1 MKKGK
6 LLMAFA
12 AIALVLTGCNKDKGD
27 TRTPEQKV
35 DAAIEAV
42 RNDWKA
48 EKYAE
53 DGVIEDFALMT
64 SVDGISGVTITYT
77 SDNAAVRISEDNKT
91 AIVTRPEHDQSDA
104 LVTLTANFVCEKV
117 SKDTKLGVMVLKKA
131 APVDETSV
139 AEIQAAKDGTVVS
152 MTGIVVG
159 RSILDPQYDN
169 FTAYVQ
175 HATEGGLYIYR
186 APGSDYGKLAVGNQ
200 VKVTGTKGSYSGL
213 VQIAAS
219 TKETWQVEV
228 LAENQTL
235 PEYTDITSAVSS
247 VEGNDNS
254 KVSTLFQS
262 TLVQLTGFR
271 VTSVEQAT
279 IVDGVLDGS
288 FNVLGMVG
296 NTETMIRVKDDIS
309 ESAALASTFQGFTA
323 GDVLT
328 VKGVGDWYNEF
339 QLVPFSVE
347 KTGNEEFTD
356 QEKVDMAKESFSFNT
371 SSVTADFKLPV
382 TADHGVT
389 VSWSSNNAAIAVNDE
404 NATVTRGEEDVTVTL
419 TATFTLND
427 AMATQTYEVTVV
439 GTSSVE
445 TSTVLTR
452 ESLFAGK
459 TGNSYADYN
468 GDYVVNGYTV
478 TTNQVMGQNNDSTA
492 NLDALQFQAEK
503 GTITVKNI
511 SVTKV
516 TLITV
521 STYDYDNN
529 FTFQIGN
536 QTLTPTISTRDMG
549 VTNAGGY
556 AFNEYTVT
564 VTLDTATL
572 GDLVISKTVGT
583 KGAGYVPSIT
593 IE

>member
-48 EKYAE
+48 GKYAE

-159 RSILDPQYDN
+159 RSILDPKYDN

-186 APGSDYGKLAVGNQ
+186 APGSDYDKLAVGNQ

-235 PEYTDITSAVSS
+235 PEYKDVTSAISS
-247 VEGNDNS
+247 AEDNT
-254 KVSTLFQS
+254 KVSTLLQS

-404 NATVTRGEEDVTVTL
+404 NAMVTRGEEDVTVTL

-427 AMATQTYEVTVV
+427 ATATKTYEVTVV
-439 GTSSVE
+439 GTNSQE
-445 TSTVLTR
+445 NTTVLTR

-468 GDYVVNGYTV
+468 GDYVVNGHTV
-478 TTNQVMGQNNDSTA
+478 TTTAIMANDNYAERQV
-492 NLDALQFQAEK
+492 LQFAK
-503 GTITVKNI
+503 VGHDAGTGTLTVKNI
-511 SVTKV
+511 EVTTITLKCISSFPYESNFSFKLGETNLEIESVTSEG
-516 TLITV
+516 T
-521 STYDYDNN
+521 
-529 FTFQIGN
+529 
-536 QTLTPTISTRDMG
+536 G
-549 VTNAGGY
+549 VFSGEY
-556 AFNEYTVT
+556 EFNEYTVT
-564 VTLDTATL
+564 VTLDAATT
-572 GDLVISKTVGT
+572 GDLVIANATSFTQ
-583 KGAGYVPSIT
+583 YVSSIT
-593 IE
+593 IG

>member
-12 AIALVLTGCNKDKGD
+12 AIALVLTGCNKDKNKD

-42 RNDWKA
+42 KNDWKA

-139 AEIQAAKDGTVVS
+139 AEIQAAKDGTIVS

-159 RSILDPQYDN
+159 RSILDPKYDN

-186 APGSDYGKLAVGNQ
+186 APGSDYDKLAVGNQ

-235 PEYTDITSAVSS
+235 PEYKDVTSAISS
-247 VEGNDNS
+247 AEDNT
-254 KVSTLFQS
+254 KVSTLLQS

-427 AMATQTYEVTVV
+427 ATATKTYEVTVV
-439 GTSSVE
+439 GTNSQE
-445 TSTVLTR
+445 NTTVLTR

>member
-12 AIALVLTGCNKDKGD
+12 AIALALTGCNKDKGD

-53 DGVIEDFALMT
+53 DGVTKDFALMT
-64 SVDGISGVTITYT
+64 SVDGITGVTISYT

-91 AIVTRPEHDQSDA
+91 AIVTRPEHDQADA
-104 LVTLTANFVCEKV
+104 LVTLTAKFVCEEI
-117 SKDTKLGVMVLKKA
+117 SKDTKLGVMVIKKT

-159 RSILDPQYDN
+159 RSILDPQFNN
-169 FTAYVQ
+169 FTAYIQ
-175 HATEGGLYIYR
+175 HETEGGLYIYR
-186 APGSDYGKLAVGNQ
+186 APGDDYNTFAIGNK

-219 TKETWQVEV
+219 TQETWQVE
-228 LAENQTL
+228 LIASNQPL
-235 PEYTDITSAVSS
+235 PEYKDVTSAISS
-247 VEGNDNS
+247 AEDNT
-254 KVSTLFQS
+254 KVSTLLQS
-262 TLVQLTGFR
+262 TRVQLTGFR
-271 VTSVEQAT
+271 VTSVGT
-279 IVDGVLDGS
+279 YTPGSS
-288 FNVLGMVG
+288 FNVNGLVG
-296 NTETMIRVKDDIS
+296 NVETMIRVKQDI
-309 ESAALASTFQGFTA
+309 EASAALASTFQGFTA

-328 VKGVGDWYNEF
+328 VKGVADWYNEF
-339 QLVPFSVE
+339 QLVPFEVE
-347 KTGNEEFTD
+347 KTGTSEFSD
-356 QEKVDMAKESFSFNT
+356 QDKVDMAKESFGFNT
-371 SSVTADFKLPV
+371 TSVTADFKLPL
-382 TADHGVT
+382 TADYGVT
-389 VSWSSNNAAIAVNDE
+389 VSWTSNNAAIAVNGE
-404 NATVTRGEEDVTVTL
+404 NATVTRGSSDVTVTL

-427 AMATQTYEVTVV
+427 ATTTQTYEVTVV
-439 GTSSVE
+439 GTDSQE
-445 TSTVLTR
+445 NTTVLTR
-452 ESLFAGK
+452 NSLFAGI
-459 TGNSYADYN
+459 TDTSYAAHN
-468 GDYVVNGYTV
+468 GDHVVNGYTV
-478 TTNQVMGQNNDSTA
+478 TTNQVMGQNNDNTA

-529 FTFQIGN
+529 FTFQLGD

-556 AFNEYTVT
+556 AFKEYTVT

>member
-12 AIALVLTGCNKDKGD
+12 AIALALTGCNKDKGD

-53 DGVIEDFALMT
+53 DGVTKDFALMT
-64 SVDGISGVTITYT
+64 SVDGITGVTISYT

-91 AIVTRPEHDQSDA
+91 AIVTRPEHDQADA
-104 LVTLTANFVCEKV
+104 LVTLTAKFVCEEI
-117 SKDTKLGVMVLKKA
+117 SKDTKLGVMVIKKT

-159 RSILDPQYDN
+159 RSILDPQFNN
-169 FTAYVQ
+169 FTAYIQ
-175 HATEGGLYIYR
+175 HETEGGLYIYR
-186 APGSDYGKLAVGNQ
+186 APGDDYNTFAIGNK

-219 TKETWQVEV
+219 TQETWQVE
-228 LAENQTL
+228 LIASNQPL
-235 PEYTDITSAVSS
+235 PEYKDVTSAISS
-247 VEGNDNS
+247 AEDNT
-254 KVSTLFQS
+254 KVSTLLQS
-262 TLVQLTGFR
+262 TRVQLTGFR
-271 VTSVEQAT
+271 VTSVGT
-279 IVDGVLDGS
+279 YTPGSS
-288 FNVLGMVG
+288 FNVNGLVG
-296 NTETMIRVKDDIS
+296 NVETMIRVKQDI
-309 ESAALASTFQGFTA
+309 EASAALASTFQGFTA

-328 VKGVGDWYNEF
+328 VKGVADWYNEF
-339 QLVPFSVE
+339 QLVPFEVE
-347 KTGNEEFTD
+347 KTGTSEFSD
-356 QEKVDMAKESFSFNT
+356 QDKVDMAKESFGFNT
-371 SSVTADFKLPV
+371 TSVTADFKLPL
-382 TADHGVT
+382 TADYGVT
-389 VSWSSNNAAIAVNDE
+389 VSWTSNNAAIAVNGE
-404 NATVTRGEEDVTVTL
+404 NATVTRGSSDVTVTL

-427 AMATQTYEVTVV
+427 ATTTQTYEVTVV
-439 GTSSVE
+439 GTDSQE
-445 TSTVLTR
+445 NTTVLTR
-452 ESLFAGK
+452 NSLFAGI
-459 TGNSYADYN
+459 TDTSYAAHN
-468 GDYVVNGYTV
+468 GDHVVNGYTV
-478 TTNQVMGQNNDSTA
+478 TTNQVMGQNNDNTA

-529 FTFQIGN
+529 FTFQLGD

-549 VTNAGGY
+549 VTNAGGD
-556 AFNEYTVT
+556 AFKEYTVT